1 MLALLHPVVHNLI
14 GLSGFWVFLKVGFSP
29 WFTISFLQSHFPS
42 VYEPFIYAIFLD
54 HNLVF
59 PYTLAI
65 CCSILLWSVSLV
77 TITNRVNVRYTLMTC
92 SKSLLNKTSF
102 LQLFQAFFSC
112 LGRLS
117 FTLLGFVLQNKSPS
131 TEVKKTSSSSE
142 FNFVANQIDFSLGRI
157 MIIENIENIVIDCS
171 KFPLCS
177 KRTRDYIPYYEM
189 YQNPFWTATNCNVVA
204 FFDF

>member
-1 MLALLHPVVHNLI
+1 
-14 GLSGFWVFLKVGFSP
+14 
-29 WFTISFLQSHFPS
+29 
-42 VYEPFIYAIFLD
+42 
-54 HNLVF
+54 
-59 PYTLAI
+59 
-65 CCSILLWSVSLV
+65 
-77 TITNRVNVRYTLMTC
+77 MTC

-189 YQNPFWTATNCNVVA
+189 YQNPF
-204 FFDF
+204 